1 MPSAIRHA
9 PALPLKVFI
18 SYSHADEEHR
28 AQLVEHLAPWVHTG
42 RLQLWFDRKIP
53 LGSDW
58 GREIAENLET
68 SDLVILLVTPDFLA
82 SSYCWDVEL
91 RRALARHEEGRTRV
105 IPLFVKPTAL
115 SGVPYQHL
123 QGFPRDKQSR
133 PQTITGWPEGMD
145 SAYVAFVE
153 QLGLDDPWRHEL
165 FVLLARPDVD
175 LSLFLSRQLDTLE
188 QVLAPSASVPV
199 RDTSVLG
206 AFTFE
211 IRLALLE
218 RLIESAALPA
228 TDENVVRM
236 GPLSRPPLRTQ
247 ANTSTAKVLLEQ
259 PRESP
264 LAPSSP
270 SSAPASPQP
279 GAPCSPPPPPLGGA
293 GRLMAHPHNTCYGV
307 T

>member
-1 MPSAIRHA
+1 VGSELERLLDQGRMVLLFDGMDEMPRRDFERRLDAIREFTRA
-9 PALPLKVFI
+9 
-18 SYSHADEEHR
+18 R
-28 AQLVEHLAPWVHTG
+28 AQTTMVFAYHPRIQEVFAAYALRAMDPG
-42 RLQLWFDRKIP
+42 P
-53 LGSDW
+53 
-58 GREIAENLET
+58 REEWL
-68 SDLVILLVTPDFLA
+68 S
-82 SSYCWDVEL
+82 
-91 RRALARHEEGRTRV
+91 ARV
-105 IPLFVKPTAL
+105 
-115 SGVPYQHL
+115 
-123 QGFPRDKQSR
+123 
-133 PQTITGWPEGMD
+133 
-145 SAYVAFVE
+145 
-153 QLGLDDPWRHEL
+153 DDPWRHEL

-211 IRLALLE
+211 IRLALLG

-236 GPLSRPPLRTQ
+236 GPLSRPPHRTQ